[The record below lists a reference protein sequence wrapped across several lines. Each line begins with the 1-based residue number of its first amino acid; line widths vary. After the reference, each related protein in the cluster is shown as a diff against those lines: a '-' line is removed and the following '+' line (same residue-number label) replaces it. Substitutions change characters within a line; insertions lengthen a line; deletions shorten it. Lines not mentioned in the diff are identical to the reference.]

1 MYHLLYK
8 MKMYTLSNLDPHLS
22 NHALDIYVLP
32 HISDTWPSMGLE
44 SSFYEKMCFA
54 TASRSRYGHCGWVLK
69 L

>member
-44 SSFYEKMCFA
+44 SSFYEKKC
-54 TASRSRYGHCGWVLK
+54 VLP
-69 L
+69 LPVGPDMVIVDGC